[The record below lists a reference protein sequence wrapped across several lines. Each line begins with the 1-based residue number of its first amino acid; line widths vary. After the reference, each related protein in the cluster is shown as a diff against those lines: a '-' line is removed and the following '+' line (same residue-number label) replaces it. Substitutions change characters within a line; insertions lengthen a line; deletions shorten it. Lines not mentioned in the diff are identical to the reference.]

1 MSPKG
6 LFKNS
11 MSRLVNYI
19 KSSIEELRKVAWPTR
34 KQAVD
39 STLIVLGI
47 TLVSTV
53 IITLLDVAF
62 RFGYQY
68 ASTFLAGPGL

>member
-1 MSPKG
+1 MIR
-6 LFKNS
+6 FT
-11 MSRLVNYI
+11 NYI
-19 KSSIEELRKVAWPTR
+19 KNSIEELRKVAWPTR

-53 IITLLDVAF
+53 VITLLDAIF
-62 RFGYQY
+62 RYGYQWI
-68 ASTFLAGPGL
+68 STFLSGTTL